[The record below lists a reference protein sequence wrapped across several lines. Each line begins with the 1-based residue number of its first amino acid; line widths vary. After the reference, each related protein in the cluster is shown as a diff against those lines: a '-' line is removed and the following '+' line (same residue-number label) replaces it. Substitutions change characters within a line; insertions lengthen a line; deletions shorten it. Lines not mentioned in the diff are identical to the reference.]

1 MPLIV
6 HHLNV
11 SQSERIPWLCEE
23 LSIPYTLKTY
33 RRAPVLAPP
42 EYKALHPSETSP
54 IIQDGEGD
62 ALITIAESGAC
73 MEYIAHRYGNGGLFL
88 PPTHPD
94 YAQFLYWW
102 HWANGTFQPAM
113 LLNTMVGRMGVPDD
127 HPRRVMGRERMN
139 MMLRALNERVKKN
152 KWLAGEEFTVADI
165 MLVFSLT
172 TMLVLL
178 PVFPEGVRGRG
189 RVPRADR
196 EEERRTRGR
205 WRKAIPGW
213 SLHWVRI
220 RLRNRSALGCQE
232 SKWQVAE

>member
-33 RRAPVLAPP
+33 RRDPVLAPP

-73 MEYIAHRYGNGGLFL
+73 MEYIAHRYGKGALFL

-113 LLNTMVGRMGVPDD
+113 LLNAMVGRMGVPDD
-127 HPRRVMGRERMN
+127 NPRIVMGRERMN

-152 KWLAGEEFTVADI
+152 KWLAGEDFTVADI

-172 TMLVLL
+172 TMRYFFQYSLKEY
-178 PVFPEGVRGRG
+178 EGVVGYLERIGKREAYQ
-189 RVPRADR
+189 RAMAKSD
-196 EEERRTRGR
+196 
-205 WRKAIPGW
+205 PGMEP
-213 SLHWVRI
+213 
-220 RLRNRSALGCQE
+220 ALGADPP
-232 SKWQVAE
+232 SKPFGAQLPSK